1 MAFRWEMPRISMQTK
16 IKAQRNG
23 PIYGTPPKYLNVT
36 SIILK
41 I

>member
-23 PIYGTPPKYLNVT
+23 PTPPKYLNVT